1 MKDSLGN
8 IRRGSGKSALAC
20 AQIAERAER
29 AKQVD
34 PATPPAGRTF
44 GLCGAPDPATAGAL
58 KCAADFLE
66 RRGRATR
73 EGPRPTREV
82 IRGIYR
88 ELHKEVVPLLRAVV
102 SRIAADATGLPI
114 PGTILAGG
122 SAAPAGVAGSSTP
135 PRDTP
140 APPPRRVEWGAAVK
154 AYEALWRMRRDRP
167 WHNSDLF
174 DGIRLD
180 AIREATRGRIS
191 PGGLS
196 KLVSDF
202 VRSGC
207 AERPERGL
215 FKLREPTE
223 ERRVALELKRR
234 SG

>member
-1 MKDSLGN
+1 METKA
-8 IRRGSGKSALAC
+8 GK
-20 AQIAERAER
+20 I
-29 AKQVD
+29 
-34 PATPPAGRTF
+34 F
-44 GLCGAPDPATAGAL
+44 GLCGETAERRALGA
-58 KCAADFLE
+58 AADFLE
-66 RRGRATR
+66 ARDRAR
-73 EGPRPTREV
+73 HPSGPKPLRDV
-82 IRGIYR
+82 IRGLYR
-88 ELHKEVVPLLRAVV
+88 EVHEEIVPLLRAVV
-102 SRIAADATGLPI
+102 SRLAADATGLPI

-154 AYEALWRMRRDRP
+154 AYEALWRMRRERP
-167 WHNSDLF
+167 WRNSDLF
-174 DGIRLD
+174 DGVRLD
-180 AIREATRGRIS
+180 AIRSATGGRIS

-196 KLVSDF
+196 KLVSDL

-234 SG
+234 GVA